1 MSKKV
6 SKIGRPPAG
15 EIEKRKQT
23 ILAVATKLFVAKGY
37 DKTTLAEIGKEAG
50 VTKRTIYDHI
60 GDKDT
65 LFRTICMECLPQ
77 SLEVHFEPH
86 SGGQTARESL
96 KNLAKVILDYSLSCE
111 NINLT
116 RMLLVERQRFPDLVR
131 QSVLTMRELY
141 RQLIEDALN
150 DMADHGL
157 IAPVSNMDKIAYY
170 FYDVIVAGVHTQMLF
185 DVVTEPPTEAEIDQR
200 IDLFLFGYQASEASN
215 KRARKRQDS

>member
-1 MSKKV
+1 MGKRV

-15 EIEKRKQT
+15 EIEKRKKT
-23 ILAVATKLFVAKGY
+23 ILAVATKLFVANGY

-77 SLEVHFEPH
+77 SLEVHFEPQP
-86 SGGQTARESL
+86 GGRTARASL
-96 KNLAKVILDYSLSCE
+96 RSLAKLILDYSLDCD
-111 NINLT
+111 NISLT

-141 RQLIEDALN
+141 RQLIEGALT
-150 DMADHGL
+150 DMAGQGL
-157 IAPVSNMDKIAYY
+157 LEPSRRMDKIAYY

-185 DVVTEPPTEAEIDQR
+185 DIVTEPPTDAEIDQR
-200 IDLFLFGYQASEASN
+200 IDLFLYGYQGAKSA
-215 KRARKRQDS
+215 KKKA